1 MTVVGRV
8 RRGYAMLAILILL
21 TAGLYVARYL
31 IVDRPNGS
39 DRVTEQALT
48 DVGQTVP
55 TSVAIY
61 SAWID
66 KGLLYGGVAMA
77 APTVLTDDAHA
88 ATAALSQMSGR
99 LDGGAA
105 GPRLAALQ
113 VAFAQFLT
121 IAQKTFALE
130 QDYKM
135 DQARVLAASKVNG
148 LTEQVLTKTSDYR
161 ETALQQLADRRSG
174 RDAANSAITIMLM
187 VVFAGAALA
196 SVVMVLRLPREIAE
210 MVRGVVSDL
219 EHTTVQVSA
228 VSTQLASG
236 AAETAAAVSEAATTV
251 DEVRQTSVLASQ
263 KSTALAD
270 RSREAEKAAD
280 SGRRALAEIVEDMGD
295 IESQVTVMSGS
306 IVRLSEQTE
315 AIANLTTTSHDIAEQ
330 SNLLAVNA
338 AIEAAKSA
346 EEGKGFSVVADEIKS
361 LSGQSKAAVAQV
373 RRVLADI
380 VKATTAA
387 VDAAERST
395 SAIARSVERV
405 AGSSEAIESLAGSVE
420 MTAQSSLQIAASSQQ
435 QLIGMDQISQS
446 MESINEASVHNAAAA
461 REMAEELARLRAV
474 AERLQTMIG
483 TGSVED
489 DLVDEADPVAMALS
503 ARYAAEVALP
513 GDAVAAG
520 EAGVDG
526 DGMAVDEAGAG
537 GDAVAAGDAALQ
549 PAD

>member
-8 RRGYAMLAILILL
+8 RRGYAVLAILILL

-31 IVDRPNGS
+31 AVDRPNGA

-48 DVGQTVP
+48 GVGQTVP

-66 KGLLYGGVAMA
+66 KGLLYGGMTIA

-113 VAFAQFLT
+113 TTFAQFLT

-130 QDYKM
+130 QNYKM

-148 LTEQVLTKTSDYR
+148 LTEQVLAKTTEYR
-161 ETALQQLADRRSG
+161 QAALQQLADRRSG
-174 RDAANSAITIMLM
+174 RDATNTTITIMLM
-187 VVFAGAALA
+187 VVFVGAALA
-196 SVVMVLRLPREIAE
+196 SVVMVVRIPRDIAA

-236 AAETAAAVSEAATTV
+236 ASETATAVSEAATTV
-251 DEVRQTSVLASQ
+251 DEVRQTSLLASR

-270 RSREAEKAAD
+270 RSKEAEKAAD
-280 SGRRALAEIVEDMGD
+280 SGRRALAKIIEDMGD

-346 EEGKGFSVVADEIKS
+346 EEGKGFSVVAEEIKS

-387 VDAAERST
+387 VDAAELST
-395 SAIARSVERV
+395 GAIARSVERV
-405 AGSSEAIESLAGSVE
+405 AGSSDAIESLAGSVE

-435 QLIGMDQISQS
+435 QLVGMDQISQS
-446 MESINEASVHNAAAA
+446 MESINQASVHNAAAA
-461 REMAEELARLRAV
+461 REMAEELARLKGV
-474 AERLQTMIG
+474 ASRLQTMIG
-483 TGSVED
+483 TASVD
-489 DLVDEADPVAMALS
+489 DDMVDEADPVAMALS
-503 ARYAAEVALP
+503 ARYAEEVPLPDDPAVFDDSNVAGDTALSVA
-513 GDAVAAG
+513 AVAD
-520 EAGVDG
+520 DG
-526 DGMAVDEAGAG
+526 AGADG
-537 GDAVAAGDAALQ
+537 AALQ

>member
-8 RRGYAMLAILILL
+8 RRGYAVLAILILL

-31 IVDRPNGS
+31 VVDRPSGA

-48 DVGQTVP
+48 GVGQTVP

-61 SAWID
+61 STWID
-66 KGLLYGGVAMA
+66 KGLLYGGMTMA
-77 APTVLTDDAHA
+77 APTVLIDDAHA
-88 ATAALSQMSGR
+88 ATTALSQMSGR

-113 VAFAQFLT
+113 TTFTQFLA

-130 QDYKM
+130 QAYKM

-148 LTEQVLTKTSDYR
+148 LTEQVLTKTSEYR
-161 ETALQQLADRRSG
+161 QAALRQLADRRSS
-174 RDAANSAITIMLM
+174 RDAANTIITVLLIA
-187 VVFAGAALA
+187 VFVGAALT
-196 SVVMVLRLPREIAE
+196 SVVMVVRIPRDIAA

-236 AAETAAAVSEAATTV
+236 ASETAAAVSEAATTV
-251 DEVRQTSVLASQ
+251 DEVRQTSLLASQ
-263 KSTALAD
+263 KSKALAD
-270 RSREAEKAAD
+270 RSKEAEKAAD
-280 SGRRALAEIVEDMGD
+280 SGRRALAEIIDDMGD

-306 IVRLSEQTE
+306 IVSLSEQTE
-315 AIANLTTTSHDIAEQ
+315 AIANLTTASHDIAEQ

-338 AIEAAKSA
+338 AIEAARSA

-361 LSGQSKAAVAQV
+361 LSGQSKAAVTQV

-395 SAIARSVERV
+395 SAIARSVARV
-405 AGSSEAIESLAGSVE
+405 AGSSDAIESLAGSVE

-446 MESINEASVHNAAAA
+446 MESINEASLHNAAAA
-461 REMAEELARLRAV
+461 REMAEELTRLKGV
-474 AERLQTMIG
+474 AERLQDMIG
-483 TGSVED
+483 TDTPGGVLRAREALGAYTAAFADQVEPGE
-489 DLVDEADPVAMALS
+489 DEGAEALD
-503 ARYAAEVALP
+503 APAALAEAAEL
-513 GDAVAAG
+513 
-520 EAGVDG
+520 E
-526 DGMAVDEAGAG
+526 
-537 GDAVAAGDAALQ
+537 Q
-549 PAD
+549 PALEVLPTES

>member
-21 TAGLYVARYL
+21 TAGLYVARYVT
-31 IVDRPNGS
+31 VDRPNGA

-48 DVGQTVP
+48 GVGQTVP
-55 TSVAIY
+55 TSVAMY

-66 KGLLYGGVAMA
+66 KGLLYGGMTMA

-88 ATAALSQMSGR
+88 ATVALSQMSGR
-99 LDGGAA
+99 LGGGAQQ
-105 GPRLAALQ
+105 RLTALQ
-113 VAFAQFLT
+113 SDFAKFL
-121 IAQKTFALE
+121 AVSQKTFALE
-130 QDYKM
+130 QNYKM
-135 DQARVLAASKVNG
+135 AEARVLAASKVND
-148 LTEQVLTKTSDYR
+148 LTEQVLTETSAYR
-161 ETALQQLADRRSG
+161 QTALAQLADQRSG
-174 RDAANSAITIMLM
+174 RNAANTTITIMLI
-187 VVFAGAALA
+187 VVFVGAMLA
-196 SVVMVLRLPREIAE
+196 SVVMVVRIPRDIAE
-210 MVRGVVSDL
+210 MVRGVIADL

-236 AAETAAAVSEAATTV
+236 ASETAAAVSEAATTV
-251 DEVRQTSVLASQ
+251 DEVRQTSLLASQ

-270 RSREAEKAAD
+270 LSMEAETAAD

-295 IESQVTVMSGS
+295 IESQVAVMSGS

-405 AGSSEAIESLAGSVE
+405 AGSSDAIEALAGSVE
-420 MTAQSSLQIAASSQQ
+420 TTAQSSMQIAASSQQ
-435 QLIGMDQISQS
+435 QLVGMDQISQS
-446 MESINEASVHNAAAA
+446 MESINQASLHNAAAA
-461 REMAEELARLRAV
+461 REMAEELARLKGV
-474 AERLQTMIG
+474 ADRLQTMIG
-483 TGSVED
+483 TATATYVLD
-489 DLVDEADPVAMALS
+489 DVDPVAAAFYGIRDKS
-503 ARYAAEVALP
+503 AGATGR
-513 GDAVAAG
+513 G
-520 EAGVDG
+520 
-526 DGMAVDEAGAG
+526 AVDDDEPARATSGESLLDESSPVG
-537 GDAVAAGDAALQ
+537 GDVAVQ

>member
-8 RRGYAMLAILILL
+8 RRGYAILAILILL

-31 IVDRPNGS
+31 VVERPNGA

-48 DVGQTVP
+48 GVGQTVP

-61 SAWID
+61 STWID
-66 KGLLYGGVAMA
+66 KGLLYGGMTSA
-77 APTVLTDDAHA
+77 APTVLTDDAHD
-88 ATAALSQMSGR
+88 ATVALSQMSGR
-99 LDGGAA
+99 LNGGAA
-105 GPRLAALQ
+105 GPRLVALQ
-113 VAFAQFLT
+113 TTFAQFLA
-121 IAQKTFALE
+121 IAEKTFALE
-130 QDYKM
+130 QNYKM
-135 DQARVLAASKVNG
+135 DQARVLATSKVNG

-161 ETALQQLADRRSG
+161 QAALQQLADQRSS
-174 RDAANSAITIMLM
+174 RDAASTTITIMLI
-187 VVFAGAALA
+187 VVFVGAALT
-196 SVVMVLRLPREIAE
+196 SVVMVVRIPRDIAE

-228 VSTQLASG
+228 VSAQLASG
-236 AAETAAAVSEAATTV
+236 ASETAAAVSEAATTV
-251 DEVRQTSVLASQ
+251 DEVRQTSLLASQ

-306 IVRLSEQTE
+306 IISLSEQTE

-373 RRVLADI
+373 RRVLTDI

-405 AGSSEAIESLAGSVE
+405 AGSSDAIESLAGSVE

-435 QLIGMDQISQS
+435 QLVGMDQISQS
-446 MESINEASVHNAAAA
+446 MESINQASVHNAAAA
-461 REMAEELARLRAV
+461 REMAEELARLKAV
-474 AERLQTMIG
+474 AGRLQAMIG
-483 TGSVED
+483 TESVED

-503 ARYAAEVALP
+503 ARYADEVALP
-513 GDAVAAG
+513 GDAPAAD
-520 EAGVDG
+520 A
-526 DGMAVDEAGAG
+526 AVTTATT
-537 GDAVAAGDAALQ
+537 ALQ